1 VEERQGEVGKPGWI
15 SNPTSICL
23 ASYLTDRRMTYNNR
37 KLIKQKAEQK
47 QSRKAEQKRSRKERK
62 HQKDKI
68 KVAEKRMG
76 LGSSK
81 L

>member
-1 VEERQGEVGKPGWI
+1 
-15 SNPTSICL
+15 
-23 ASYLTDRRMTYNNR
+23 MTYKNR

-68 KVAEKRMG
+68 HVAEKRMG

>member
-47 QSRKAEQKRSRKERK
+47 RSRKERK